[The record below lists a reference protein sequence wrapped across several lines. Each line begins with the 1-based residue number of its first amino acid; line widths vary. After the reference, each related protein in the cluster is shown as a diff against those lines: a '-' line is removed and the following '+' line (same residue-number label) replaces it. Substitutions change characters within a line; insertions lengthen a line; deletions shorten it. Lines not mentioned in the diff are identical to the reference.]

1 MVKTMRGNGIIA
13 PLATAVWLVDNT
25 ALTFKQ
31 IGDFCDLDE
40 REVQSIADGL
50 IAKGILPNDP
60 IKCGNLTREEI
71 EAREKDGKPLHN
83 TFEAL
88 KGYDVKVQK
97 KTKYIPMIQRQSRP
111 EAVLWLLNYCKE
123 LSDAQI
129 IKLVRTTKNMIQK
142 IKDKTYEDYNDLT
155 AKDPVVLGFCTQR
168 DLNFEIE
175 KAKNKIE
182 KIEKEEEKSKE
193 KNKKAKAK

>member
-1 MVKTMRGNGIIA
+1 M
-13 PLATAVWLVDNT
+13 
-25 ALTFKQ
+25 
-31 IGDFCDLDE
+31 DE

-50 IAKGILPNDP
+50 IAKGILPNNP
-60 IKCGNLTREEI
+60 ISCGNLTKEEI

-88 KGYDVKVQK
+88 KGYDIKVQK
-97 KTKYIPMIQRQSRP
+97 KKKYTPMLQKRNRP
-111 EAVLWLLNYCKE
+111 DAVFWLLNYCKE

-129 IKLVRTTKNMIQK
+129 IKLVRTTKSMIQK
-142 IKDKTYEDYNDLT
+142 IKDKTYEGYNDLT
-155 AKDPVVLGFCTQR
+155 AKDPVVLGFCTQKEL
-168 DLNFEIE
+168 DFEIE